1 MCGYNLA
8 SDAGIGLDDLRAQ
21 LHEAKERYGG
31 ESFVKIY
38 TSGSFLDSREIPLEF
53 RGEVVDAFREAE
65 RILFESRPEFVT
77 EENIQDLRGRKISV
91 AMGLESGT
99 DRVLRD
105 CVRKGFTT
113 ADYERAALLLR
124 TRGVPLRTYLLLK
137 PLFLTEREAIE
148 DARRSI
154 AFASPYSESVSV
166 NPVNV
171 QKETV
176 LEGLWRRGDY
186 RPPWLWSLVEV
197 LRGGKGTERTRVF
210 SSPSGGGTP
219 RGVHNCLNCDKDFLE
234 AIGRFTFSQ
243 SEREFEGLDCRCR
256 LEWRALVEVQDA
268 MATSVDVDRYLSS
281 ALDLE

>member
-8 SDAGIGLDDLRAQ
+8 SDAGIGLEDLRAQ
-21 LHEAKERYGG
+21 LETAKERYDG
-31 ESFVKIY
+31 ENFVKIY
-38 TSGSFLDSREIPLEF
+38 TSGSFLDAREIPMELRE
-53 RGEVVDAFREAE
+53 EVVDAFGEAE

-77 EENIQDLRGRKISV
+77 EENIQDLKDRRISV

-113 ADYERAALLLR
+113 ADYERAAFLLR
-124 TRGVPLRTYLLLK
+124 AKGIPLRTYLLLK
-137 PLFLTEREAIE
+137 PPFLTEREAIE

-154 AFASPYSESVSV
+154 AYASPYSESVSV

-186 RPPWLWSLVEV
+186 RPPWLWSLAEV
-197 LRGGKGTERTRVF
+197 LKEGKGLEGTRLF

-219 RGVHNCLNCDKDFLE
+219 RGVHNCLDCDRGFLE
-234 AIGRFTFSQ
+234 AIERFTFSQ
-243 SEREFEGLDCRCR
+243 DEREFEGLDCRCR
-256 LEWRALVEVQDA
+256 LEWKALVEVQDA
-268 MATSVDVDRYLSS
+268 MATSVDVGRYLSS
-281 ALDLE
+281 GLDLE